1 MSVVHEAVRSLTV
14 GRLRHHRARAVPLIC
29 CAAAL
34 LAGCGGNGDSK
45 QRAGDRPLPTLPTPL
60 RLAEC
65 SDWRKGNIEERRGT
79 VIQIREF
86 AGGPVGSS
94 RGIQR
99 GRVLDD
105 AEAYQILDRYCSRG
119 FARGFRLYAL
129 YTRAAAFT
137 GHPQTIVPFERA
149 PTPKNP
155 PND

>member
-1 MSVVHEAVRSLTV
+1 MSVVHEAVRSVTV
-14 GRLRHHRARAVPLIC
+14 GRLHHHRTRAVPLIC
-29 CAAAL
+29 CAVL
-34 LAGCGGNGDSK
+34 LAGCGGGGDSK

-65 SDWRKGNIEERRGT
+65 SDWRKGSIDERRGT

-105 AEAYQILDRYCSRG
+105 AQAYQILDRYCSRQ

-129 YTRAAAFT
+129 YTRAAAF
-137 GHPQTIVPFERA
+137 IAVPFERA
-149 PTPKNP
+149 PTTKT
-155 PND
+155 PNGD

>member
-1 MSVVHEAVRSLTV
+1 MSVVHEAVRSVTV
-14 GRLRHHRARAVPLIC
+14 GRLHHHRTRAVPLIC
-29 CAAAL
+29 CAAL
-34 LAGCGGNGDSK
+34 LTGCGGSDDSK
-45 QRAGDRPLPTLPTPL
+45 QRADDRPLPTLPAPL

-105 AEAYQILDRYCSRG
+105 AQAYQILDRYCSRG

-137 GHPQTIVPFERA
+137 GHPQTAVPYQRV

-155 PND
+155 NGY

>member
-1 MSVVHEAVRSLTV
+1 MSVVHEAVRPLTV

-34 LAGCGGNGDSK
+34 LAGCGGSGDSK

-137 GHPQTIVPFERA
+137 GHPQTIVPFERV

>member
-1 MSVVHEAVRSLTV
+1 MSVVYEAVRSVTV
-14 GRLRHHRARAVPLIC
+14 GRLHHHITRSVPLIC
-29 CAAAL
+29 CAAL
-34 LAGCGGNGDSK
+34 LAGCGGSGDSRP
-45 QRAGDRPLPTLPTPL
+45 RADDRPLPTLPTPL

-65 SDWRKGNIEERRGT
+65 SDWSKGNVEERRGT
-79 VIQIREF
+79 IIQIREF

-105 AEAYQILDRYCSRG
+105 AQAYQILDRYCSRR

-137 GHPQTIVPFERA
+137 GHPQNAVPFEKV
-149 PTPKNP
+149 PKSKNP
-155 PND
+155 YAY